1 MYYIYNKLG
10 WYTGSSYEE
19 PIDQYSTEEVPIILS
34 ITTTIGEPRAFW
46 SGSSWTII
54 PYQDFSNPE
63 RITQQDI
70 DAGANLPIGNIKPN
84 AYLT

>member
-1 MYYIYNKLG
+1 MYYAFDKYK
-10 WYTGSSYEE
+10 WYTGSYYEE
-19 PIDQYSTEEVPIILS
+19 PADQESTEEVPPILT
-34 ITTTIGEPRAFW
+34 ITTNVGELRAFW
-46 SGSSWTII
+46 DGNAWATI